1 MCTCVYEKKV
11 KCMYFSH
18 ALLYVCIHV
27 YINEVCIYVCR
38 EKIYLQGRVLFITS
52 RILMVDMLRKY
63 CPVKKVAGLLVYN
76 AHRFS
81 IIYTH
86 DNKIIVKKI

>member
-1 MCTCVYEKKV
+1 
-11 KCMYFSH
+11 MYFSH
-18 ALLYVCIHV
+18 VLLYVCIHV
-27 YINEVCIYVCR
+27 CIYEVCIYVCR

-52 RILMVDMLRKY
+52 RILMVDLLLKY
-63 CPVKKVAGLLVYN
+63 CPVEKVAGLLVNN

-86 DNKIIVKKI
+86 DNKKIIKKILNQTT